1 MSQKG
6 PAAPKPKIKE
16 GSMSQKGPA
25 ALEPTGRGQPTH
37 KNSAKIA
44 IFAVVQKA
52 LKMMTYREIFGGML
66 RAAALIMIM
75 AMVAGACGKNDE
87 PAGPDDNGDNTEQ
100 TTGPDGDGSGEQGGG
115 NDGGE
120 SGDGGDNSS
129 GGQGGSGNDGGNEVD
144 NGSGD
149 GDGQGDGQGGGDVDG
164 QGGGNEGGES
174 GDGGGNGNGDSGGQP
189 DPQITA
195 NSWMTAIDDDTKIA
209 LLTIPGTHD
218 AATSNCAGPG
228 KCQTLTIPEQLESG
242 VRAFDLRPTMD
253 DNSTLGNIYHSIL
266 DTGVS
271 MGDAMECF
279 DRFLSAHPGEGIIV
293 IMRYESERQI
303 FSPSISED
311 NYKTAMKNF
320 LWDNRIYQSRKAA
333 FNKSMTMEDLRGRI
347 LIISRNDL
355 SPVSSFE
362 TAYTQWSHSNSV
374 GEALQIYGTGGLGRI
389 YVQDM
394 YSSEKNDNSTEEEFL
409 AKKKELVCKL
419 LDITVPFREAEQN
432 NWVINYC
439 SGYAGSAFNSDSY
452 AKNAASTNPAA
463 LEHIRSEKGFTGIV
477 MMDYAGTDTYDVG
490 GSSFGVSGKSL
501 TEALIL
507 NNF

>member
-1 MSQKG
+1 MMRKELLG
-6 PAAPKPKIKE
+6 RMFRTAA
-16 GSMSQKGPA
+16 M
-25 ALEPTGRGQPTH
+25 
-37 KNSAKIA
+37 
-44 IFAVVQKA
+44 
-52 LKMMTYREIFGGML
+52 
-66 RAAALIMIM
+66 IMIM
-75 AMVAGACGKNDE
+75 SMLAGACSKNN
-87 PAGPDDNGDNTEQ
+87 GPEKPEDNTGQ
-100 TTGPDGDGSGEQGGG
+100 TTGPGGNGSG
-115 NDGGE
+115 D
-120 SGDGGDNSS
+120 
-129 GGQGGSGNDGGNEVD
+129 QGGSGDSGDQG
-144 NGSGD
+144 GSGD
-149 GDGQGDGQGGGDVDG
+149 SGSGGSDD
-164 QGGGNEGGES
+164 Q
-174 GDGGGNGNGDSGGQP
+174 GGQP
-189 DPQITA
+189 KPQITA

-218 AATSNCAGPG
+218 AATSTCSAAG
-228 KCQTLTIPEQLESG
+228 KCQTLTISGQLEHG

-271 MGDAMECF
+271 MEDAMKYF
-279 DRFLSAHPGEGIIV
+279 DSFLKAHPGEGIIV

-303 FSPSISED
+303 FGSIAED

-320 LWDNRIYQSRKAA
+320 LWDSRIYQSRMAA
-333 FNKSMTMEDLRGRI
+333 FNRSMTMKDLRGKI

-355 SPVSSFE
+355 SPVSTFE

-394 YSSEKNDNSTEEEFL
+394 YSAEKNGNSSEADFL

-419 LDITVPFREAEQN
+419 LDITVPFREYEQN

-439 SGYAGSAFNSDSY
+439 SGYAGSSFASDSY

-463 LEHIRSEKGFTGIV
+463 LEHIQAHTGKGFTGIV
-477 MMDYAGTDTYDVG
+477 MMDYAGTDTYEVG
-490 GSSFGVSGKSL
+490 GSSFNVSGKSL
-501 TEALIL
+501 TEELIL

>member
-1 MSQKG
+1 MKVMMRKELLG
-6 PAAPKPKIKE
+6 RMFRTAA
-16 GSMSQKGPA
+16 M
-25 ALEPTGRGQPTH
+25 
-37 KNSAKIA
+37 
-44 IFAVVQKA
+44 
-52 LKMMTYREIFGGML
+52 
-66 RAAALIMIM
+66 IMIISM
-75 AMVAGACGKNDE
+75 LAGACSKNN
-87 PAGPDDNGDNTEQ
+87 GPEKPEDNTGQ
-100 TTGPDGDGSGEQGGG
+100 TTGPGG
-115 NDGGE
+115 
-120 SGDGGDNSS
+120 
-129 GGQGGSGNDGGNEVD
+129 

-149 GDGQGDGQGGGDVDG
+149 QGNSGNEGGSGDE
-164 QGGGNEGGES
+164 GGNEGGTSGGDHGGS
-174 GDGGGNGNGDSGGQP
+174 GDQGDQP
-189 DPQITA
+189 KPQITA

-218 AATSNCAGPG
+218 AATSTCAGPG
-228 KCQTLTIPEQLESG
+228 KCQTLTISGQLEHG

-271 MGDAMECF
+271 MGDAMEYF
-279 DRFLSAHPGEGIIV
+279 DSFLKTHPGEGIIV
-293 IMRYESERQI
+293 IMRYESERQ
-303 FSPSISED
+303 FLSPSITED

-320 LWDNRIYQSRKAA
+320 LWDSRIYQSRMAA
-333 FNKSMTMEDLRGRI
+333 FNKSMTMKDLRGKI

-355 SPVSSFE
+355 SQVSTFE

-394 YSSEKNDNSTEEEFL
+394 YSAEKNGNSSEADFL

-419 LDITVPFREAEQN
+419 LDITVPFREYEQN

-439 SGYAGSAFNSDSY
+439 SGYAGSSFASDSY

-463 LEHIRSEKGFTGIV
+463 LEHIQAHTGKGFTGIV
-477 MMDYAGTDTYDVG
+477 MMDYAGTDTYEVG
-490 GSSFGVSGKSL
+490 GSSFNVSGKSL
-501 TEALIL
+501 TEELIL

>member
-1 MSQKG
+1 MFRAG
-6 PAAPKPKIKE
+6 PAAPKSKIKE

-52 LKMMTYREIFGGML
+52 LKMMTYREIFDGML
-66 RAAALIMIM
+66 RAAALMMIM
-75 AMVAGACGKNDE
+75 AMVAGVCGKNDE

-100 TTGPDGDGSGEQGGG
+100 TPGPDGDG
-115 NDGGE
+115 
-120 SGDGGDNSS
+120 S
-129 GGQGGSGNDGGNEVD
+129 GGQGGSGNDGGNEGD

-149 GDGQGDGQGGGDVDG
+149 GDGQGGGNEGGNDGGNGGGNE
-164 QGGGNEGGES
+164 GGNEGGES
-174 GDGGGNGNGDSGGQP
+174 GDGGGNGNGDQGDQP

-195 NSWMTAIDDDTKIA
+195 NSWMTAIDDDAKIA

-218 AATSNCAGPG
+218 AATSSCAGPG

-279 DRFLSAHPGEGIIV
+279 DSFLSAHPGEGIIV
-293 IMRYESERQI
+293 IMRYESERQL

-311 NYKTAMKNF
+311 NYKAAMKNF

-355 SPVSSFE
+355 SPVSSIE

-463 LEHIRSEKGFTGIV
+463 LEHIRAEKGFTGIV

>member
-1 MSQKG
+1 
-6 PAAPKPKIKE
+6 
-16 GSMSQKGPA
+16 
-25 ALEPTGRGQPTH
+25 
-37 KNSAKIA
+37 
-44 IFAVVQKA
+44 
-52 LKMMTYREIFGGML
+52 
-66 RAAALIMIM
+66 
-75 AMVAGACGKNDE
+75 
-87 PAGPDDNGDNTEQ
+87 
-100 TTGPDGDGSGEQGGG
+100 
-115 NDGGE
+115 
-120 SGDGGDNSS
+120 
-129 GGQGGSGNDGGNEVD
+129 
-144 NGSGD
+144 
-149 GDGQGDGQGGGDVDG
+149 
-164 QGGGNEGGES
+164 
-174 GDGGGNGNGDSGGQP
+174 
-189 DPQITA
+189 
-195 NSWMTAIDDDTKIA
+195 MTAIDDDTKIA

-218 AATSNCAGPG
+218 AATSSCAGPG

-271 MGDAMECF
+271 MGDAIECF
-279 DRFLSAHPGEGIIV
+279 DSFLSAHPGEGIIV
-293 IMRYESERQI
+293 IMRYESERQL

-311 NYKTAMKNF
+311 NYKAAMKNF

-355 SPVSSFE
+355 SPVPSFE